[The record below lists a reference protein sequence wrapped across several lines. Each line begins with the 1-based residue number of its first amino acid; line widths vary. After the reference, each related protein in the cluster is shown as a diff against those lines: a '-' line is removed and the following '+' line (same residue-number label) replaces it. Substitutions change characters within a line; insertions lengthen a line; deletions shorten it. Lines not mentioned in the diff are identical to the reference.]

1 MSAKQ
6 AVFEKV
12 QEIIGQRLTP
22 KNRVVDLNFQINKNF
37 FDELDIAEMIL
48 DLEEKFDVELPSDFI
63 DQNFTVQE
71 LITLISKKNP

>member
-1 MSAKQ
+1 MSPKQ
-6 AVFEKV
+6 TIFEKV